1 MGVPVVYE
9 VGDNFEKIIENW
21 LNTPTQY
28 PTMKANNINET
39 LQYLFD
45 TYNK

>member
-9 VGDNFEKIIENW
+9 VGKNFNETIENW
-21 LNTPTQY
+21 LNQKIIY
-28 PTMKANNINET
+28 PKMQANNIPDT

-45 TYNK
+45 TYSE